1 MTHVKPM
8 TLAEYQTAASTTA
21 LPTAYD
27 YEYLIPGLISEVG
40 EMHGKLA
47 KAHRDGWGSTR
58 LQEELTK
65 ELGDVCWMVAIL
77 LARLGVHGEDDF
89 KFWTIS
95 RSTARSRYDGI
106 FTPTNPVM
114 SSMEALRASVERIT
128 NMLDSHLHLKDTG
141 IYTFTKVYFTQRCVI
156 LWFML
161 GMVSV
166 SLTGHSLDYV
176 LRGNLAKLADRKA
189 RGTIEGSGDNR

>member
-47 KAHRDGWGSTR
+47 KAHRDGWDLHQ

-77 LARLGVHGEDDF
+77 LDGLGVHDEHSF
-89 KFWTIS
+89 QFWINPG
-95 RSTARSRYDGI
+95 STARNQYDEV
-106 FTPTNPVM
+106 FTHSSPIM
-114 SSMEALRASVERIT
+114 SSMAALRASVWQIT
-128 NMLDSHLHLKDTG
+128 NLLDSQLRPK
-141 IYTFTKVYFTQRCVI
+141 TKGSHTITNAYFTQRCVT

-161 GMVSV
+161 GMVAV
-166 SLTGHSLDYV
+166 NLTGHGLDYV